1 MKIAGIQVKC
11 SDDIEKNLKETIKY
25 LNIAVEKDSK
35 IICLQELSIY
45 NWFPIDVNDDN
56 FEIANRG
63 NDKIFDEIKKISRDA
78 GNVVILPFFERGEI
92 DGNFYN
98 SCMVIQDGEI
108 IGKYRKVHLPLIPGW
123 EEKYYFKVGDL
134 GFPVFETKFGKIGIM
149 LGWDVFFP
157 EVSRILTIKGAEII
171 FAPTASAFSS
181 QPRWLKIIGANALMN
196 TVFIARINRVGK
208 ERDVDFYGGSF
219 CFAPDGVLLSEPAG
233 ETEGIIF
240 WEVNYDDLYEVR
252 RLFPFL
258 KDRIDKEY
266 LEIAGLKYSDIL
278 SGSDSVSKK

>member
-11 SDDIEKNLKETIKY
+11 SHDIEKNLKETKKY
-25 LNIAVEKDSK
+25 LNIAVEKDSN

-45 NWFPIDVNDDN
+45 PWIPIEVNEDN
-56 FEIANRG
+56 FNYANY
-63 NDKIFDEIKKISRDA
+63 DYDEIFNEIKEISKK
-78 GNVVILPFFERGEI
+78 GNCVIILPFFEKGEI

-98 SCMVIQDGEI
+98 STIVIQDGDI

-134 GFPVFETKFGKIGIM
+134 GFPIIATKFGKIGIM

-208 ERDVDFYGGSF
+208 EKDIDFYGGSF

-240 WEVNYDDLYEVR
+240 WEINFDDLYEVR

-266 LEIAGLKYSDIL
+266 LEIAGINYGDVAKLKNL
-278 SGSDSVSKK
+278 EFGE

>member
-1 MKIAGIQVKC
+1 MKIAGIQVTC
-11 SDDIEKNLKETIKY
+11 SNDIEKNLKETVKY
-25 LNIAVEKDSK
+25 LNIAVEKNSK

-45 NWFPIDVNDDN
+45 PWFPLQVDEDN
-56 FEIANRG
+56 FKLANSE
-63 NDKIFDEIKKISRDA
+63 NDEIFDDIKKISKESEC
-78 GNVVILPFFERGEI
+78 VIILPFFERGEI

-98 SCMVIQDGEI
+98 SAMVIQDGEI
-108 IGKYRKVHLPLIPGW
+108 IGKYRKIHLPLIPGW

-134 GFPVFETKFGKIGIM
+134 GFPVIKTKFGKIGIM
-149 LGWDVFFP
+149 LGWDIFFP

-208 ERDVDFYGGSF
+208 EEDVDFYGGSF
-219 CFAPDGVLLSEPAG
+219 CFAPDGVLLSESAG

-240 WEVNYDDLYEVR
+240 WEINYDDLYEVR

-266 LEIAGLKYSDIL
+266 LEIAGLKYSDIGKSTPIL
-278 SGSDSVSKK
+278 L